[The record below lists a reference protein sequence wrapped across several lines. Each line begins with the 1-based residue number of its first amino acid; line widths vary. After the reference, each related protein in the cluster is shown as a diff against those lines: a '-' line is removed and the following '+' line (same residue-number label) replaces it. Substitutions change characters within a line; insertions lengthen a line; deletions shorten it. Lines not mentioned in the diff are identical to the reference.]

1 MSNINFQNYFITFYV
16 KSKIFFTN
24 ISHSISYYAFKVK
37 EKLNFDYSNLNVKEP
52 CTDLEKL
59 TIYEEEE
66 EKNNKNTSILED
78 NDLDEIENNF
88 ETIHI
93 NQLS

>member
-1 MSNINFQNYFITFYV
+1 MIQDYFLTFYI

-24 ISHSISYYAFKVK
+24 ISHSISYYAYKVK
-37 EKLNFDYSNLNVKEP
+37 EKLNFDYSNLHVKEP
-52 CTDLEKL
+52 CDDLAKL

-66 EKNNKNTSILED
+66 IKKENGNISILED
-78 NDLDEIENNF
+78 HDLDDIENNF
-88 ETIHI
+88 QNANI

>member
-1 MSNINFQNYFITFYV
+1 MIQDYFLTFYI

-24 ISHSISYYAFKVK
+24 ISHSISYYAYKVK

-52 CTDLEKL
+52 CDDLARL

-66 EKNNKNTSILED
+66 IKKENNNNILED
-78 NDLDEIENNF
+78 HDLDDIENNF
-88 ETIHI
+88 ENVHI

>member
-66 EKNNKNTSILED
+66 KNNKNTSILED

>member
-1 MSNINFQNYFITFYV
+1 MWCINQKKEELLNA
-16 KSKIFFTN
+16 KLQFFTN

-66 EKNNKNTSILED
+66 EKKNNKNSSILED

-88 ETIHI
+88 ETIQI
-93 NQLS
+93 NQLL

>member
-66 EKNNKNTSILED
+66 EKKNSILED
-78 NDLDEIENNF
+78 NHLDDADIENNL
-88 ETIHI
+88 ETIRLER
-93 NQLS
+93 LS